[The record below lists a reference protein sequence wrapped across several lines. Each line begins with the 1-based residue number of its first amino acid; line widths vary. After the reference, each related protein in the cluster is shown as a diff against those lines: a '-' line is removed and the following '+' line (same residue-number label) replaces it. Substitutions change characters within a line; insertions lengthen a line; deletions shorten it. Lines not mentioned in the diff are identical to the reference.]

1 MLRTIWR
8 QAGGK
13 VKRGGYDSYRPDEA
27 LQQAQDRGENVG
39 WDRAFGIA
47 GSLAESLWLAAL
59 TAVVCYFT
67 GRALFGSDM
76 LLATMIV
83 VVIAALAAPRCAGW
97 FVRPFGDSLF
107 RRLLWGLSAA
117 ATLLLIVRVALAV
130 ILVIRLRLQGVGEEA
145 AGIGAFHGAA
155 QFTLMIAMPVWFLYA
170 FWGWLR
176 RRSLPRDAALPAW
189 RRILPIVFVVAMMI
203 FLGHEG
209 AYFDSRPAK

>member
-1 MLRTIWR
+1 
-8 QAGGK
+8 

-27 LQQAQDRGENVG
+27 LQQAEARGENVG

-47 GSLAESLWLAAL
+47 GSVAESVWLAIL
-59 TAVVCYFT
+59 TVVVCYFA
-67 GRALFGSDM
+67 GHALFNMGVLLPTM
-76 LLATMIV
+76 LV
-83 VVIAALAAPRCAGW
+83 VMIAAFAAPRAAGW

-117 ATLLLIVRVALAV
+117 ATLLLIVRVVLAV

-170 FWGWLR
+170 LWGWLR
-176 RRSLPRDAALPAW
+176 RRSLPRDPALPAW
-189 RRILPIVFVVAMMI
+189 RRVLPVVFVIAMMI

-209 AYFDSRPAK
+209 AYFDSRPAKL